1 MANDSI
7 KVEVDGHTDNTG
19 SASVNARLSKQRAEA
34 VRQYLIEHGVPE
46 DRLTAKGY
54 GPSKPIASNKTA
66 EGRAQNR
73 RVELT
78 RTN

>member
-1 MANDSI
+1 LVA
-7 KVEVDGHTDNTG
+7 
-19 SASVNARLSKQRAEA
+19 
-34 VRQYLIEHGVPE
+34 HGVAE
-46 DRLTAKGY
+46 DRLTAKGF